1 MNTKKQAEKAFTVTA
16 HTGAMDTPENS
27 ILSMQTGL
35 ANADIVEFDVRF
47 TADGVPVLSH
57 NWPLPKDAVPL
68 EEAFRLLAQHPDK
81 QANVDLKST
90 DNLPAVQRLA
100 EQTGVLDQ
108 IFFTG
113 VFQSF
118 VPAVR
123 AGAPKIP
130 YYLNCGINPLF
141 KHSHAYAARLVK
153 RIKACGAVGLNCNFH
168 NVTPTIVTAMR
179 KHGLAVSLWTASNE
193 EQLSK
198 ILRLHP
204 DNVTTRIPDRV
215 EAVLEAGI

>member
-16 HTGAMDTPENS
+16 HTGAMNTPENS
-27 ILSMQTGL
+27 LLSIQTGL

-123 AGAPKIP
+123 AGAPHASGHIHPLPLLPRGSLQIRSAFPIP
-130 YYLNCGINPLF
+130 
-141 KHSHAYAARLVK
+141 
-153 RIKACGAVGLNCNFH
+153 GL
-168 NVTPTIVTAMR
+168 R
-179 KHGLAVSLWTASNE
+179 R
-193 EQLSK
+193 Q
-198 ILRLHP
+198 
-204 DNVTTRIPDRV
+204 
-215 EAVLEAGI
+215 